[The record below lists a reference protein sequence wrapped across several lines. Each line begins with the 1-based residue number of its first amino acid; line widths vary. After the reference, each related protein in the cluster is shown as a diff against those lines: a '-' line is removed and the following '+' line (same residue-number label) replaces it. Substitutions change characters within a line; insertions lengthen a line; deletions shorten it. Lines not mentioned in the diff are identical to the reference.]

1 MQIQISSL
9 KNKFKKNIASK
20 LWTKDYGLKTARGFT
35 LIETLVAIT
44 LLVLAIT
51 GPLQIAANAL
61 NASYDARD
69 EITAYYL
76 AVEGIE
82 YIKNARD
89 SLFLS
94 DIFIGPGSKSYW
106 LMGMDPCITTGI
118 DSTFTGCYVNST
130 TNFNL
135 DHAGAMVACDT
146 NTGCPHL
153 LYNSSTG
160 FWGYDSGDPLATETK
175 FVRKISVIPQTT
187 NYGQD
192 EAIIKV
198 EITWPSRNLFGAS
211 KTFSLT
217 DIMTNWERK

>member
-1 MQIQISSL
+1 MLNQKS
-9 KNKFKKNIASK
+9 KMKNIIYSLIQRKNSPSK
-20 LWTKDYGLKTARGFT
+20 KRDFSRGFT

-51 GPLQIAANAL
+51 GPLQIASNAL
-61 NASYDARD
+61 NSSYYARD

-82 YIKNARD
+82 YIKNSRD

-94 DIFIGPGSKSYW
+94 DVFIGPGSRSYW
-106 LMGMDPCITTGI
+106 LMGLDPCVTSGA
-118 DSTFTGCYVNST
+118 DPTFEGCYVNT
-130 TNFNL
+130 TKDFNI
-135 DHAGAMVACDT
+135 DHSAAIVACDI

-153 LYNSSTG
+153 RYNSDSG
-160 FWGYDSGDPLATETK
+160 FWGYDSGDPLAVETK
-175 FVRKISVIPQTT
+175 FKRRISVIPQNT

-192 EAIIKV
+192 EAVIKV
-198 EITWPSRNLFGAS
+198 DIIWPSRDALGGE